1 MNDRAAEIA
10 PELPTS
16 KHGVVGVLDDGR
28 RYVKFVRHLPFPIE
42 TVWSALTES
51 DRLADWFPGLS
62 LDAREGG
69 SFEIWFSEDCEGEAH
84 VSGTVTI
91 CSPPN
96 LLVMGTL
103 RWELEADGDGCQMTL
118 TDILSFDDRNQRDL
132 TNAVL
137 AGWHKYVD
145 SLERALHG
153 GKGDPRIDPEVD
165 YAAVDVPGRI

>member
-1 MNDRAAEIA
+1 LNDRAKVA
-10 PELPTS
+10 PELPTP
-16 KHGVVGVLDDGR
+16 KYGVVGTLDDGR
-28 RYVKFVRHLPFPIE
+28 HYVKFARYLPFSIQR
-42 TVWSALTES
+42 VWSALTEP
-51 DRLADWFPGLS
+51 DQLAYWFPGLI

-69 SFEIWFSEDCEGEAH
+69 SFEIRFSEDCEGEAH
-84 VSGTVTI
+84 VTGVVTT
-91 CSPPN
+91 CSPPS

-103 RWELEADGDGCQMTL
+103 RWELQADSDGCLLTL
-118 TDILSFDDRNQRDL
+118 TDVLLFDDRCKTDF

-153 GKGDPRIDPEVD
+153 GKGDPRIDREVD